1 MNHVVKIEG
10 RYYYNRRVPESV
22 KEFDPRRY
30 VRVSLKTDSRNEA
43 RQRAAFYNEQIEAY
57 WKNLVTSGQRHDNN
71 HFQKAVRI
79 ARQMGFS
86 YQPMSTVAALPLLEL
101 VERLLALKDLK
112 GEQVQAALG
121 AKPEPQITLRD
132 ALERFWGLAKD
143 KVIDKSEQ
151 QIRKWKNP
159 RRKAVE
165 NFISIVGNKDL
176 KDITREDIVAFRDWW
191 LVRIKTEKKNRD
203 SANKNLIQLRAILE
217 MVSDDMKLGLDIEH
231 LFKKIFLKNKYKKGR
246 LPFTTE
252 EIINLL
258 NSDKLDNTHV
268 EIKRLLYI
276 MAETG
281 ARPSELLALRPEDI
295 RLDTEIP
302 HIIITDRGED
312 ESLKTS
318 HSEREI
324 PLTGYA
330 LKALQEMPDG
340 FSHYRNKSDNLT
352 TNANKFLRTNNL
364 FPSEKHSVYSLR
376 HSFQD
381 RILSVDAPDRVQTA
395 LMGHKF
401 NRPSYG
407 NGPSLEQKMKWMR
420 KICLLTG

>member
-1 MNHVVKIEG
+1 MSHVVKIKG
-10 RYYYNRRVPESV
+10 RYYYNRRVPETFR
-22 KEFDPRRY
+22 EFDPRKY

-43 RQRAAFYNEQIEAY
+43 RQKAAFYNEQVEAY
-57 WKNLVTSGQRHDNN
+57 WKGLVAGGQRHDNR
-71 HFQKAVRI
+71 HFQKVVRI
-79 ARQMGFS
+79 ARQMGFT

-112 GEQVQAALG
+112 GEQVEAALG
-121 AKPEPQITLRD
+121 AKPEQQITLRD

-143 KVIDKSEQ
+143 KVIDKSEHQ
-151 QIRKWKNP
+151 VKKWKNP

-165 NFISIVGNKDL
+165 NFIALVGNKNL
-176 KDITREDIVAFRDWW
+176 KDINRADIVAFRDWW
-191 LVRIKTEKKNRD
+191 LDRIKTEKKNRD

-217 MVSDDMKLGLDIEH
+217 TVSDDMKLELDIEH
-231 LFKKIFLKNKYKKGR
+231 LFKKIFLKNTYKKSR

-252 EIINLL
+252 QIIELL
-258 NSDKLDNTHV
+258 NNDKIDNTHV
-268 EIKRLLYI
+268 EIKRLLFI

-281 ARPSELLALRPEDI
+281 ARPSELLALRAEDI
-295 RLDTEIP
+295 RLDAEVP
-302 HIIITDRGED
+302 HIYITDRGEE

-330 LKALQEMPDG
+330 LKALQEMPEG
-340 FSHYRNKSDNLT
+340 FSHYRNRSDTLT

-364 FPSEKHSVYSLR
+364 FPTEKHSVYSLR

-381 RILSVDAPDRVQTA
+381 RILAVDAPDRVQTA

-407 NGPSLEQKMKWMR
+407 NGPSLEQKMKWMK
-420 KICLLTG
+420 KICLC